1 MRPCEGFRGKRAGG
15 FLGPAAELRAGGP
28 ARPQAYITNFGE
40 EVVRGQ
46 PLSVLSQLLR
56 WVAPELREAAG
67 VSSWQASPV
76 PARHGIHCRCECMK
90 PSVFTVDV

>member
-1 MRPCEGFRGKRAGG
+1 MRAFAEGERAASWGRLPSRVRGPG
-15 FLGPAAELRAGGP
+15 
-28 ARPQAYITNFGE
+28 PQAYITNFGE

-76 PARHGIHCRCECMK
+76 PASMAY
-90 PSVFTVDV
+90 TVDAGA